1 LSLKKIP
8 FSLRIFVADGDPDG
22 LRIVD
27 KSNWIGKAL
36 VFPRA
41 LLPNV
46 KTRPELAQTGV
57 YFLLGPRPDGEGD
70 MLYVGEGDP
79 IRPRLESHYA
89 QKDFWTLAIGF
100 TTTTAGQLNKA
111 HVQFLESRL
120 IALARAAK
128 RLPLDNA
135 NQPAEPSLS
144 EADRA
149 DMEVFLGHVLGMLPV
164 LGIHAFEQARF
175 PSAITSMD
183 TPGTSLDNSATSV
196 KLGAPAST
204 SDRTDNVTLICSGKG
219 FSAIGVETS
228 QGFLVQAGSTIASA
242 TGSSLIRSLE
252 ELRRDLIDR
261 GVLTENRGVL
271 RFTQD
276 YVFNS
281 PSTAAALIL
290 GRSANG
296 RIEWKDEQGR
306 TLKQLQAAFADGLFS
321 DLAGNKKP
329 V

>member
-1 LSLKKIP
+1 MNSTP

-41 LLPNV
+41 LLPQV
-46 KTRPELAQTGV
+46 KARPELAQTGV
-57 YFLLGPRPDGEGD
+57 YLLLGPRPDGEGD

-89 QKDFWTLAIGF
+89 QKDFWTRAIGF

-128 RLPLDNA
+128 RMPLDNA
-135 NQPAEPSLS
+135 NQPAEPTLS

-149 DMEVFLGHVLGMLPV
+149 DMEVFLGHMLGMLPV
-164 LGIHAFEQARF
+164 LGVHAFEQA
-175 PSAITSMD
+175 P
-183 TPGTSLDNSATSV
+183 
-196 KLGAPAST
+196 KAPAAKAGLVLT
-204 SDRTDNVTLICSGKG
+204 CKGKG
-219 FSAIGVETS
+219 VQATGYEAS
-228 QGFLVQAGSTIASA
+228 QGFVVRAGSQAVVDSA
-242 TGSSLIRSLE
+242 PSMAQHVRGMFDLRQELITN
-252 ELRRDLIDR
+252 
-261 GVLTENRGVL
+261 GVLAMQGDHFQ
-271 RFTQD
+271 FTQD
-276 YVFNS
+276 YTFS
-281 PSTAAALIL
+281 APSTAAAVVL

-296 RIEWKDEQGR
+296 RVEWKAADGR
-306 TLKQLQAAFADGLFS
+306 TLKEIQEAEAAQ
-321 DLAGNKKP
+321 
-329 V
+329 

>member
-1 LSLKKIP
+1 MTP

-41 LLPNV
+41 LLPQV
-46 KTRPELAQTGV
+46 KARPELAQTGV
-57 YFLLGPRPDGEGD
+57 YLLLGPRPDGEGD

-89 QKDFWTLAIGF
+89 QKDFWTRAIGF

-120 IALARAAK
+120 IALAKAAK

-149 DMEVFLGHVLGMLPV
+149 DMEVFLGHMLGMLPV
-164 LGIHAFEQARF
+164 LGVHAFEQA
-175 PSAITSMD
+175 P
-183 TPGTSLDNSATSV
+183 
-196 KLGAPAST
+196 KAPAAKAGPVLS
-204 SDRTDNVTLICSGKG
+204 CKGKG
-219 FSAIGVETS
+219 VQATGYEAS
-228 QGFLVQAGSTIASA
+228 QGFVVRAGSQAVVDSA
-242 TGSSLIRSLE
+242 PSMAQHVRGMFDLRQELISN
-252 ELRRDLIDR
+252 
-261 GVLTENRGVL
+261 GVLVPLGGL
-271 RFTQD
+271 FQFTQD
-276 YVFNS
+276 YTFSS
-281 PSTAAALIL
+281 PSTAAAVVL

-296 RIEWKDEQGR
+296 RVEWKAADGR
-306 TLKQLQAAFADGLFS
+306 TLKEIQEAEAEQ
-321 DLAGNKKP
+321 
-329 V
+329 

>member
-1 LSLKKIP
+1 MNSTP

-41 LLPNV
+41 LLPQV
-46 KTRPELAQTGV
+46 KARPELAQTGV
-57 YFLLGPRPDGEGD
+57 YLLLGPRPDGEGD

-89 QKDFWTLAIGF
+89 QKDFWTRAIGF

-128 RLPLDNA
+128 RMPLDNA

-149 DMEVFLGHVLGMLPV
+149 DMEVFLGHMLGMLPV
-164 LGIHAFEQARF
+164 LGVHAFEQA
-175 PSAITSMD
+175 P
-183 TPGTSLDNSATSV
+183 
-196 KLGAPAST
+196 KAPAAKAGPVLT
-204 SDRTDNVTLICSGKG
+204 CKGKG
-219 FSAIGVETS
+219 VQATGYEAS
-228 QGFLVQAGSTIASA
+228 QGFVVRAGSQAVLEAVPSMA
-242 TGSSLIRSLE
+242 QHVRGMYDLRQELISN
-252 ELRRDLIDR
+252 
-261 GVLTENRGVL
+261 GVLAVQGAL
-271 RFTQD
+271 YQFTQD
-276 YVFNS
+276 YSFSS
-281 PSTAAALIL
+281 PSTAAAVVL

-296 RIEWKDEQGR
+296 RIEWKAADGR
-306 TLKQLQAAFADGLFS
+306 TLKELQEAE
-321 DLAGNKKP
+321 AGQ
-329 V
+329 

>member
-1 LSLKKIP
+1 MSTP

-41 LLPNV
+41 LLPQV
-46 KTRPELAQTGV
+46 KARPELAQTGV
-57 YFLLGPRPDGEGD
+57 CLLLGPRPDGEGD

-89 QKDFWTLAIGF
+89 QKDFWTRAIGF

-128 RLPLDNA
+128 RMPLDNA

-149 DMEVFLGHVLGMLPV
+149 DMEVFLGHMLGMLPV
-164 LGIHAFEQARF
+164 LGVHAFEQA
-175 PSAITSMD
+175 P
-183 TPGTSLDNSATSV
+183 
-196 KLGAPAST
+196 KAPAAKAGPVLT
-204 SDRTDNVTLICSGKG
+204 CKGKG
-219 FSAIGVETS
+219 VQATGYEAS
-228 QGFLVQAGSTIASA
+228 QGFVVRAGSQAVADTAPSMA
-242 TGSSLIRSLE
+242 QHVRGMFDLRQELIGN
-252 ELRRDLIDR
+252 
-261 GVLTENRGVL
+261 GVLGL
-271 RFTQD
+271 QGGLYQFTQD
-276 YVFNS
+276 YSFSS
-281 PSTAAALIL
+281 PSTAAAAVL

-296 RIEWKDEQGR
+296 RIEWKAADGR
-306 TLKQLQAAFADGLFS
+306 TLKELQEAEAAQ
-321 DLAGNKKP
+321 
-329 V
+329 

>member
-1 LSLKKIP
+1 MIP

-41 LLPNV
+41 LLPQV
-46 KTRPELAQTGV
+46 KARPELAQTGV
-57 YFLLGPRPDGEGD
+57 YLLLGPRPDGEGD

-89 QKDFWTLAIGF
+89 QKDFWTRAIGF

-128 RLPLDNA
+128 RMPLDNA

-149 DMEVFLGHVLGMLPV
+149 DMAVFLGHMLGMLPV
-164 LGIHAFEQARF
+164 LGVHAFEQA
-175 PSAITSMD
+175 TK
-183 TPGTSLDNSATSV
+183 V
-196 KLGAPAST
+196 QAPMAPVLT
-204 SDRTDNVTLICSGKG
+204 CKGKG
-219 FSAIGVETS
+219 VAATGYEAS
-228 QGFLVQAGSTIASA
+228 QGFVVKVGSQAVVESVPSMQQHVRGMYDLRQELIAN
-242 TGSSLIRSLE
+242 
-252 ELRRDLIDR
+252 
-261 GVLTENRGVL
+261 GVLALEGMGY
-271 RFTQD
+271 RFSQD
-276 YVFNS
+276 YPFSS
-281 PSTAAALIL
+281 PSTAAAVIL

-296 RIEWKDEQGR
+296 RIEWKDTMGR
-306 TLKQLQAAFADGLFS
+306 TLKELQAAE
-321 DLAGNKKP
+321 AG

>member
-1 LSLKKIP
+1 MTP

-41 LLPNV
+41 LLPQV
-46 KTRPELAQTGV
+46 KARPELAQTGV
-57 YFLLGPRPDGEGD
+57 YLLLGPRQDGDGD

-89 QKDFWTLAIGF
+89 QKDFWTRAIGF
-100 TTTTAGQLNKA
+100 TTGSAGQLNKA

-135 NQPAEPSLS
+135 NKPAEPSLS

-149 DMEVFLGHVLGMLPV
+149 DMEVFLGHMLGMLPV
-164 LGIHAFEQARF
+164 LGVHAFEQA
-175 PSAITSMD
+175 P
-183 TPGTSLDNSATSV
+183 
-196 KLGAPAST
+196 KAPAAKAGPVLT
-204 SDRTDNVTLICSGKG
+204 CKGKG
-219 FSAIGVETS
+219 VQATGYEAS
-228 QGFLVQAGSTIASA
+228 QGFVVRAGSQAVADTVPSMALHVR
-242 TGSSLIRSLE
+242 GMFDLRQELIGN
-252 ELRRDLIDR
+252 
-261 GVLTENRGVL
+261 GVLGL
-271 RFTQD
+271 QGGIYQFTQD
-276 YVFNS
+276 YSFSS
-281 PSTAAALIL
+281 PSTAAAVVL

-296 RIEWKDEQGR
+296 RIEWKAADGR
-306 TLKQLQAAFADGLFS
+306 TLKEVQEAEAAQ
-321 DLAGNKKP
+321 
-329 V
+329 

>member
-1 LSLKKIP
+1 MNYLTP

-41 LLPNV
+41 LLPQV
-46 KTRPELAQTGV
+46 KARPELAQTGV
-57 YFLLGPRPDGEGD
+57 YLLLGPRPDGEGD

-89 QKDFWTLAIGF
+89 QKDFWTRAIGF
-100 TTTTAGQLNKA
+100 TTTTGGQLNKA

-128 RLPLDNA
+128 RMPLDNS

-149 DMEVFLGHVLGMLPV
+149 DMEVFLGHMLGMLPV
-164 LGIHAFEQARF
+164 LGVHGFEQA
-175 PSAITSMD
+175 P
-183 TPGTSLDNSATSV
+183 
-196 KLGAPAST
+196 KAPAAKAGPVLT
-204 SDRTDNVTLICSGKG
+204 CKGKG
-219 FSAIGVETS
+219 VQATGYEAS
-228 QGFLVQAGSTIASA
+228 QGFVVRAGSQAVADTVPSMAQHVR
-242 TGSSLIRSLE
+242 GMYD
-252 ELRRDLIDR
+252 LRQDLISN
-261 GVLTENRGVL
+261 GVLAMQGGL
-271 RFTQD
+271 YQLTQD
-276 YVFNS
+276 YSFTS
-281 PSTAAALIL
+281 PSTAAAVVL

-296 RIEWKDEQGR
+296 RVEWKAADGR
-306 TLKQLQAAFADGLFS
+306 TLKEIQEAE
-321 DLAGNKKP
+321 AGR
-329 V
+329 